1 MEKFEGYIFT
11 ALCSTNF
18 LISCLLFSKITREQ
32 REPYMDEV
40 FHIPQAQKYC
50 HGKFNLSQWDPMITT
65 LPGLYLASVGVIKPV
80 VWLADLTGKV
90 VCSTAMLRFVNLLF
104 NCGNLYLL
112 YLIICKLHLREKTRT
127 ASRRVLSALSL
138 STFPVLYFFNFLYY
152 TDAGSTFFILFTYL
166 MTLYGCHKASAL
178 LGACSVLFR
187 QTNIIW
193 VAFCAGTLVAGK
205 MDEAWRTEQTKK
217 RDDKPPS
224 FQIPLSVGG
233 AKKVMLFTLEF
244 LTSPGHVKAVLLVA
258 WPYAA
263 VGVGF
268 LAFVALND
276 GVVVGDRTS
285 HEACLNFPQLFY
297 FFSFALF
304 FSLPASLCYYRVLRF
319 LQALKKQPFFYL
331 LLTGVCLLL
340 VWKFTYVHKYL
351 LADNRH
357 FPFYVWKRLFQRHEL
372 VRFLLVPA
380 YVFAGWNFLDSLKS
394 RSLFWS
400 LAFLVCLLAAT
411 VPQKLLEF
419 RYFIV
424 PYLMYRVHMPL
435 PSLPRLVVEFL
446 LYTAV
451 NAATLYIFIS
461 KTFHWPDSAATQR
474 FMW

>member
-18 LISCLLFSKITREQ
+18 LVSCLLFSKITREQ
-32 REPYMDEV
+32 REPYMDEI
-40 FHIPQAQKYC
+40 FHVRQAQKYC
-50 HGKFNLSQWDPMITT
+50 YGKFNEWDPMITT

-80 VWLADLTGKV
+80 VWLVDLSGKV
-90 VCSTAMLRFVNLLF
+90 VCSTAMLRFINLLF
-104 NCGNLYLL
+104 NCGILYLL
-112 YLIICKLHLREKTRT
+112 YLIICKLHLKEKTKT

-178 LGACSVLFR
+178 LGVFAIFFR

-193 VAFCAGTLVAGK
+193 VVFCAGTVVANK
-205 MDEAWRTEQTKK
+205 MDETWRTEQSKK
-217 RDDKPPS
+217 KDDKSPC
-224 FQIPLSVGG
+224 QIPFSVSGV
-233 AKKVMLFTLEF
+233 KRVMRFLLEF
-244 LTSPGHVKAVLLVA
+244 LTTANHMKAVMLVVWPYILVA
-258 WPYAA
+258 
-263 VGVGF
+263 VGF
-268 LAFVALND
+268 IVFIVLND
-276 GVVVGDRTS
+276 GIVVGDRTS

-304 FSLPASLCYYRVLRF
+304 FSIPTSLCYHRALRF
-319 LQALKKQPFFYL
+319 LQTLKKQPLLYL
-331 LLTGVCLLL
+331 LVTGLCLLL
-340 VWKFTYVHKYL
+340 VWKFTFVHKYL

-357 FPFYVWKRLFQRHEL
+357 FPFYVWKRIFQKHEA
-372 VRFLLVPA
+372 VRFALIPA
-380 YVFAGWNFLDSLKS
+380 YVFAAWNFMDTLKS

-424 PYLMYRVHMPL
+424 PYLLYRLHMPL
-435 PSLPRLVVEFL
+435 PTLTRLVLEFL

-451 NAATLYIFIS
+451 NAATLYIFVN
-461 KTFHWPDSAATQR
+461 KTFQWPNSPAVQR

>member
-1 MEKFEGYIFT
+1 MEKLEGYIFT

-18 LISCLLFSKITREQ
+18 LISCLLFSRVTREQ

-40 FHIPQAQKYC
+40 FHVPQAQKYC
-50 HGKFNLSQWDPMITT
+50 QGRFNEWDPMITT
-65 LPGLYLASVGVIKPV
+65 LPGLYLISVGVIKPV
-80 VWLADLTGKV
+80 VWLADLTGDV

-104 NCGNLYLL
+104 NCGNLYLM
-112 YLIICKLHLREKTRT
+112 YLLICKLHIREKTRT
-127 ASRRVLSALSL
+127 SSRRVLSALSL

-178 LGACSVLFR
+178 LGVCSVLFR

-193 VAFCAGTLVAGK
+193 VAFCAGTLVAAR

-217 RDDKPPS
+217 KDEKPPPS
-224 FQIPLSVGG
+224 QVPLSISGV
-233 AKKVMLFTLEF
+233 KKIALFTLEF
-244 LTSPGHVKAVLLVA
+244 LTSPCHVKAVLLVA
-258 WPYAA
+258 WPYAL
-263 VGVGF
+263 VGGGF
-268 LAFVALND
+268 LAFVLLND
-276 GVVVGDRTS
+276 GIVVGDRTS

-297 FFSFALF
+297 FFSFSLF
-304 FSLPASLCYYRVLRF
+304 FSLPVSLCYHRVLRF
-319 LQALKKQPFFYL
+319 LQALKKQPL
-331 LLTGVCLLL
+331 LFLFLAAVSVLL

-357 FPFYVWKRLFQRHEL
+357 FPFYVWKRVFQRHEL

-380 YVFAGWNFLDSLKS
+380 YIFAGWNFLDTLKS
-394 RSLFWS
+394 RSVFWS
-400 LAFLVCLLAAT
+400 LAFLACLLCAT

-424 PYLMYRVHMPL
+424 PYLMYRLHMPL
-435 PSLPRLVVEFL
+435 PSLPRLSVEFI

-451 NAATLYIFIS
+451 NAATIYIFVA
-461 KTFHWPDSAATQR
+461 KTFHWPDSTATQR

>member
-1 MEKFEGYIFT
+1 MEKFERYIFT

-18 LISCLLFSKITREQ
+18 LVSCLLFSKITREQ
-32 REPYMDEV
+32 REPYMDEI
-40 FHIPQAQKYC
+40 FHVRQAQKYC
-50 HGKFNLSQWDPMITT
+50 YGTFNEWDPMITT

-80 VWLADLTGKV
+80 VWLVDLTGKV
-90 VCSTAMLRFVNLLF
+90 VCSTAMLRFINLLF
-104 NCGNLYLL
+104 NCGILYLL
-112 YLIICKLHLREKTRT
+112 YLIICKLHLKEKTKT

-178 LGACSVLFR
+178 ISVFAIFFR

-193 VAFCAGTLVAGK
+193 VAFCASTVVANK
-205 MDEAWRTEQTKK
+205 MDENWRTEQSKK
-217 RDDKPPS
+217 KDDKLPC
-224 FQIPLSVGG
+224 QIPFSVSGV
-233 AKKVMLFTLEF
+233 KRVMRFLLEF
-244 LTSPGHVKAVLLVA
+244 LTTANHVKAVMLVA
-258 WPYAA
+258 WPYILVA
-263 VGVGF
+263 VGF
-268 LAFVALND
+268 IAFIVLND
-276 GVVVGDRTS
+276 GIVVGDRSS

-304 FSLPASLCYYRVLRF
+304 FSSPTSLCYHRALRF
-319 LQALKKQPFFYL
+319 IQNLKKQPLLYL
-331 LLTGVCLLL
+331 LITGLCLLL
-340 VWKFTYVHKYL
+340 VWKFTFVHKYL

-357 FPFYVWKRLFQRHEL
+357 FPFYVWKRIFQKHEV
-372 VRFLLVPA
+372 VRFALIPA
-380 YVFAGWNFLDSLKS
+380 YVFAVWNFMDTLKS

-424 PYLMYRVHMPL
+424 PYLLYRLHMPL
-435 PSLPRLVVEFL
+435 PSLTRLVLEFL
-446 LYTAV
+446 FYTAV
-451 NAATLYIFIS
+451 NAATLYIFIN
-461 KTFHWPDSAATQR
+461 KTFQWPNSPAVQR

>member
-18 LISCLLFSKITREQ
+18 LVSCLLFSKITREQ
-32 REPYMDEV
+32 REPYMDEI
-40 FHIPQAQKYC
+40 FHVRQAQKYC
-50 HGKFNLSQWDPMITT
+50 YGKFNEWDPMITT

-80 VWLADLTGKV
+80 VWLVDLTGKV
-90 VCSTAMLRFVNLLF
+90 VCSTAMLRFINLLF
-104 NCGNLYLL
+104 NCGILYLL
-112 YLIICKLHLREKTRT
+112 YLIICKLHLKEKTKT

-178 LGACSVLFR
+178 LGVFAIFFR

-193 VAFCAGTLVAGK
+193 VAFCAATVVANK
-205 MDEAWRTEQTKK
+205 MDETWRTEQSKK
-217 RDDKPPS
+217 KDDKLPC
-224 FQIPLSVGG
+224 QIPFSVSGV
-233 AKKVMLFTLEF
+233 KRVMRFLLEF
-244 LTSPGHVKAVLLVA
+244 LTTANHVKAVTLVA
-258 WPYAA
+258 WPYILVA
-263 VGVGF
+263 VGF
-268 LAFVALND
+268 IAFIVLND
-276 GVVVGDRTS
+276 GIVIGDRTS

-304 FSLPASLCYYRVLRF
+304 FSIPTSLCYHRALRF
-319 LQALKKQPFFYL
+319 LQTLKKQPLLYL
-331 LLTGVCLLL
+331 VITGLCLLL
-340 VWKFTYVHKYL
+340 VWKFTFVHKYL

-357 FPFYVWKRLFQRHEL
+357 FPFYVWKRIFQKHEA
-372 VRFLLVPA
+372 VRFALIPA
-380 YVFAGWNFLDSLKS
+380 YVFAAWNFVDALKS
-394 RSLFWS
+394 RSLFWI

-424 PYLMYRVHMPL
+424 PYLLYRLHMPL
-435 PSLPRLVVEFL
+435 PSLTRLVLEFL
-446 LYTAV
+446 FYTAV
-451 NAATLYIFIS
+451 NAATLYIFVN
-461 KTFHWPDSAATQR
+461 KTFQWPNSPAVQR

>member
-18 LISCLLFSKITREQ
+18 LVSCLLFSKITREQ
-32 REPYMDEV
+32 REPYMDEI
-40 FHIPQAQKYC
+40 FHVRQAQKYC
-50 HGKFNLSQWDPMITT
+50 YGKFNEWDPMITT

-80 VWLADLTGKV
+80 VWLVDLTGKV
-90 VCSTAMLRFVNLLF
+90 VCSTAMLRFINLLF
-104 NCGNLYLL
+104 NCGILYLL
-112 YLIICKLHLREKTRT
+112 YLVICKLHLKEKTKT

-178 LGACSVLFR
+178 LGVFAIFFR

-193 VAFCAGTLVAGK
+193 VAFCAATVVANK
-205 MDEAWRTEQTKK
+205 MDETWRTEQSKK
-217 RDDKPPS
+217 KDDKLPC
-224 FQIPLSVGG
+224 QIPFSVSGV
-233 AKKVMLFTLEF
+233 KRVMRFLLEF
-244 LTSPGHVKAVLLVA
+244 LTTANHVKTVALVA
-258 WPYAA
+258 WPYILVA
-263 VGVGF
+263 VGF
-268 LAFVALND
+268 IAFIVLND
-276 GVVVGDRTS
+276 GIVIGDRTS

-304 FSLPASLCYYRVLRF
+304 FSIPTSLCYHRALRF
-319 LQALKKQPFFYL
+319 LQTLKKQPLLYL
-331 LLTGVCLLL
+331 VITGLCLLL
-340 VWKFTYVHKYL
+340 VWKFTFVHKYL

-357 FPFYVWKRLFQRHEL
+357 FPFYVWKRIFQKHEA
-372 VRFLLVPA
+372 VRFALIPA
-380 YVFAGWNFLDSLKS
+380 YVFAAWNFVDTLKS
-394 RSLFWS
+394 RSLFWI

-424 PYLMYRVHMPL
+424 PYLLYRLHMPL
-435 PSLPRLVVEFL
+435 PSLTRLVLEFL
-446 LYTAV
+446 FYTVV
-451 NAATLYIFIS
+451 NAATLYIFIN
-461 KTFHWPDSAATQR
+461 KTFQWPNSPAVQR

>member
-18 LISCLLFSKITREQ
+18 LVSCLLFSKITRVQ
-32 REPYMDEV
+32 REPYMDEI
-40 FHIPQAQKYC
+40 FHVRQAQKYC
-50 HGKFNLSQWDPMITT
+50 YGKFNEWDPMITT

-80 VWLADLTGKV
+80 VWLVDLTGKV
-90 VCSTAMLRFVNLLF
+90 VCSTAMLRFINLLF
-104 NCGNLYLL
+104 NCGILYLL
-112 YLIICKLHLREKTRT
+112 YLITCKLHLKEKTKT

-152 TDAGSTFFILFTYL
+152 TDSGSTFFILFTYL

-178 LGACSVLFR
+178 LGVFAIFFR

-193 VAFCAGTLVAGK
+193 VAFCAATVVANK
-205 MDEAWRTEQTKK
+205 MDETWRTEQSKK
-217 RDDKPPS
+217 KDDKSPC
-224 FQIPLSVGG
+224 QIPFSVSGVRR
-233 AKKVMLFTLEF
+233 VMRFLLEF
-244 LTSPGHVKAVLLVA
+244 LTTANHVKAVTLVA
-258 WPYAA
+258 WPYILVA
-263 VGVGF
+263 VGF
-268 LAFVALND
+268 IAFIVLND
-276 GVVVGDRTS
+276 GIVIGDRTN

-304 FSLPASLCYYRVLRF
+304 FSIPTSLCYHRALRF
-319 LQALKKQPFFYL
+319 LQTLKKQPLLYL
-331 LLTGVCLLL
+331 LITGLCLLL
-340 VWKFTYVHKYL
+340 VWKFTFVHKYL

-357 FPFYVWKRLFQRHEL
+357 FPFYVWKRIFQKHEA
-372 VRFLLVPA
+372 VRFALIPA
-380 YVFAGWNFLDSLKS
+380 YVFAAWNFMDTLKS
-394 RSLFWS
+394 RSLFWI

-424 PYLMYRVHMPL
+424 PYLLYRLHMPL
-435 PSLPRLVVEFL
+435 PSLTRLVLEFL

-451 NAATLYIFIS
+451 NAATLYIFVN
-461 KTFHWPDSAATQR
+461 KTFQWPNSPAVQR

>member
-18 LISCLLFSKITREQ
+18 FISCLVFSRVTREQ
-32 REPYMDEV
+32 REPYMDEI
-40 FHIPQAQKYC
+40 FHVPQAQKYC
-50 HGKFNLSQWDPMITT
+50 SGRFNEWDPMITT
-65 LPGLYLASVGVIKPV
+65 LPGLYLVSVGVIKPV
-80 VWLADLTGKV
+80 VWLADMTGGV
-90 VCSTAMLRFVNLLF
+90 VCSTAMLRFINLLF

-112 YLIICKLHLREKTRT
+112 YLLICKLHMREKTRT
-127 ASRRVLSALSL
+127 TSRRVLSALSL

-178 LGACSVLFR
+178 LGVCSILFR

-193 VAFCAGTLVAGK
+193 VAFCAGTLVAAK
-205 MDEAWRTEQTKK
+205 MDETWRVEQTKK
-217 RDDKPPS
+217 RDEMKS
-224 FQIPLSVGG
+224 QVPLSFSG
-233 AKKVMLFTLEF
+233 AKKVLLFTLDF
-244 LTSPGHVKAVLLVA
+244 FTSPAHMKAVLLLA
-258 WPYAA
+258 WPYVL

-268 LAFVALND
+268 VVFVVLND
-276 GVVVGDRTS
+276 GIVVGDRTS

-304 FSLPASLCYYRVLRF
+304 FALPSTLCYYRVLRF
-319 LQALKKQPFFYL
+319 LQALKKQPFFFL
-331 LLTGVCLLL
+331 MVTGVCLLL
-340 VWKFTYVHKYL
+340 VWKFTFVHKYL

-380 YVFAGWNFLDSLKS
+380 YVFAGWSFLDSLKS

-400 LAFLVCLLAAT
+400 LALLVCLLAAT
-411 VPQKLLEF
+411 VPQKLMEF

-424 PYLMYRVHMPL
+424 PYLMYRLHMPL
-435 PSLPRLVVEFL
+435 PSLPRLIMEFL

-451 NAATLYIFIS
+451 NVATIYIFIA
-461 KTFHWPDSAATQR
+461 KTFHWPDSTATQR

>member
-18 LISCLLFSKITREQ
+18 LVSCLLFSKITRVQ
-32 REPYMDEV
+32 REPYMDEI
-40 FHIPQAQKYC
+40 FHVRQAQKYC
-50 HGKFNLSQWDPMITT
+50 YGKFNEWDPMITT

-80 VWLADLTGKV
+80 VWLVDLTGKV
-90 VCSTAMLRFVNLLF
+90 VCSTAMLRFINLLF
-104 NCGNLYLL
+104 NCGILYLL
-112 YLIICKLHLREKTRT
+112 YLIICKLHLKEKTKT

-178 LGACSVLFR
+178 LGVFAIFFR

-193 VAFCAGTLVAGK
+193 VAFCAATVVANK
-205 MDEAWRTEQTKK
+205 MDETWRTEQSKK
-217 RDDKPPS
+217 KDDKSPC
-224 FQIPLSVGG
+224 QIPFSVSGVRR
-233 AKKVMLFTLEF
+233 VMRFLLEF
-244 LTSPGHVKAVLLVA
+244 LTTANHVKAVTLVA
-258 WPYAA
+258 WPYILVA
-263 VGVGF
+263 VGFITFIV
-268 LAFVALND
+268 LND
-276 GVVVGDRTS
+276 GIVIGDRTN

-304 FSLPASLCYYRVLRF
+304 FSIPTSLCYHRALRF
-319 LQALKKQPFFYL
+319 LQTLKKQPLLYL
-331 LLTGVCLLL
+331 LITGLCLLL
-340 VWKFTYVHKYL
+340 VWKFTFVHKYL

-357 FPFYVWKRLFQRHEL
+357 FPFYVWKRIFQKHEA
-372 VRFLLVPA
+372 VRFALIPA
-380 YVFAGWNFLDSLKS
+380 YVFAAWNFMDTLKS
-394 RSLFWS
+394 RSLFWI

-424 PYLMYRVHMPL
+424 PYLLYRLHMPL
-435 PSLPRLVVEFL
+435 PSLTRLVLEFL

-451 NAATLYIFIS
+451 NAATLYIFVN
-461 KTFHWPDSAATQR
+461 KTFQWPNSPAVQR

>member
-1 MEKFEGYIFT
+1 MEKFERYIFT

-18 LISCLLFSKITREQ
+18 LVSCLLFSKITREQ
-32 REPYMDEV
+32 REPYMDEI
-40 FHIPQAQKYC
+40 FHVRQAQKYC
-50 HGKFNLSQWDPMITT
+50 YGKFNEWDPMITT

-80 VWLADLTGKV
+80 VWLVDLTGKV
-90 VCSTAMLRFVNLLF
+90 VCSTAMLRFINLLF
-104 NCGNLYLL
+104 NCGILYLL
-112 YLIICKLHLREKTRT
+112 YLIICKIHLKEKTKT

-178 LGACSVLFR
+178 ISVFAIFFR

-193 VAFCAGTLVAGK
+193 VAFCASTVVANK
-205 MDEAWRTEQTKK
+205 MDETWRTEQSKK
-217 RDDKPPS
+217 KDDKLPY
-224 FQIPLSVGG
+224 QIPFSVCGV
-233 AKKVMLFTLEF
+233 KRVMRFLLEF
-244 LTSPGHVKAVLLVA
+244 LTTANHVKAVMLVA
-258 WPYAA
+258 WPYILVA
-263 VGVGF
+263 VGF
-268 LAFVALND
+268 IAFIVLND
-276 GVVVGDRTS
+276 GIVVGDRSS

-304 FSLPASLCYYRVLRF
+304 FSSPTSLCYHRALRF
-319 LQALKKQPFFYL
+319 IQNLKKQPLLYL
-331 LLTGVCLLL
+331 LITGFCLLL
-340 VWKFTYVHKYL
+340 VWKFTFVHKYL

-357 FPFYVWKRLFQRHEL
+357 FPFYVWKRIFQKHEV
-372 VRFLLVPA
+372 VRFALIPA
-380 YVFAGWNFLDSLKS
+380 YVFAAWNFMDTLKS

-424 PYLMYRVHMPL
+424 PYLLYRLHMPL
-435 PSLPRLVVEFL
+435 PSLTRLVLEFL
-446 LYTAV
+446 FYTAV
-451 NAATLYIFIS
+451 NAATLYIFIN
-461 KTFHWPDSAATQR
+461 KTFQWPNSPAVQR

>member
-18 LISCLLFSKITREQ
+18 LVSCLLFSKITREQ
-32 REPYMDEV
+32 REPYMDEI
-40 FHIPQAQKYC
+40 FHVRQAQKYC
-50 HGKFNLSQWDPMITT
+50 YGKFNEWDPMITT

-80 VWLADLTGKV
+80 VWLVDLTGKV
-90 VCSTAMLRFVNLLF
+90 VCSTAMLRFINLLF
-104 NCGNLYLL
+104 NCGILYLL
-112 YLIICKLHLREKTRT
+112 YLVICKLHLKEKTKT

-178 LGACSVLFR
+178 LGVFAIFFR

-193 VAFCAGTLVAGK
+193 VAFCAATVVANK
-205 MDEAWRTEQTKK
+205 MDETWRTEQSKK
-217 RDDKPPS
+217 KDDKLPC
-224 FQIPLSVGG
+224 QIPFSVSGV
-233 AKKVMLFTLEF
+233 KRVMRFLLEF
-244 LTSPGHVKAVLLVA
+244 LTTANHVKAVTLVA
-258 WPYAA
+258 WPYILVA
-263 VGVGF
+263 VGF
-268 LAFVALND
+268 IAFIVLND
-276 GVVVGDRTS
+276 GIVIGDRTS

-304 FSLPASLCYYRVLRF
+304 FSIPTSLCYHRALRF
-319 LQALKKQPFFYL
+319 LQTLKKQPLLYL
-331 LLTGVCLLL
+331 VITGLCLLL
-340 VWKFTYVHKYL
+340 VWKFTFVHKYL

-357 FPFYVWKRLFQRHEL
+357 FPFYVWKRIFQKHEA
-372 VRFLLVPA
+372 VRFALIPA
-380 YVFAGWNFLDSLKS
+380 YVFAAWNFVDTLKS
-394 RSLFWS
+394 RSLFWI

-424 PYLMYRVHMPL
+424 PYLLYRLHMPL
-435 PSLPRLVVEFL
+435 PSLTRLVLEFL
-446 LYTAV
+446 FYTAV
-451 NAATLYIFIS
+451 NAATLYIFVN
-461 KTFHWPDSAATQR
+461 KTFQWPNSPAVQR